1 MEQGNLQINACTDN
15 VLNLYRRAGVIMSHV
30 RANNFTQPSG
40 TEDYSMVRGFFKTLG
55 EYTTHPKMGD
65 NIVGRY
71 FVTFVSARPFPQ
83 EMTEYKD
90 GDAKV
95 STEVIRPF
103 LLQGG
108 YVVFKVEEASIST
121 EGMLQPEEFISATIS
136 VTNGQDFQAE
146 DWAQLA
152 RAKHL
157 KVDEMHTIK
166 FQKGK
171 VDNLFMIMSSSINNF
186 CRIKMANT
194 TAPMGQQLT
203 VDQHGAATAMA
214 GLAQAVSS
222 MTDSEGK
229 KSERKAASEQVL
241 LRDPTVFTAT
251 SDPRQLAL
259 TVLEKAATFYP
270 MASLSEQQAIALAL
284 HKIALDDSATVG
296 SIKAITLREL
306 VRAIYPSNAAER
318 ANTEH
323 DLFTM
328 ARQFLQ
334 RIYNQAIGRAL
345 FDLFDKTSTLANK
358 NALGDA
364 ERDTLV
370 VMMFNRFI
378 QAIHAVTSATTPEMV
393 VGQFEYSAEWGRAGP
408 LARGGASGG
417 ATGR

>member
-146 DWAQLA
+146 DWDQLA

-186 CRIKMANT
+186 CRIKTWAST
-194 TAPMGQQLT
+194 QPRSTG
-203 VDQHGAATAMA
+203 
-214 GLAQAVSS
+214 
-222 MTDSEGK
+222 DS
-229 KSERKAASEQVL
+229 
-241 LRDPTVFTAT
+241 
-251 SDPRQLAL
+251 
-259 TVLEKAATFYP
+259 
-270 MASLSEQQAIALAL
+270 
-284 HKIALDDSATVG
+284 
-296 SIKAITLREL
+296 
-306 VRAIYPSNAAER
+306 
-318 ANTEH
+318 
-323 DLFTM
+323 
-328 ARQFLQ
+328 
-334 RIYNQAIGRAL
+334 
-345 FDLFDKTSTLANK
+345 
-358 NALGDA
+358 
-364 ERDTLV
+364 
-370 VMMFNRFI
+370 
-378 QAIHAVTSATTPEMV
+378 
-393 VGQFEYSAEWGRAGP
+393 
-408 LARGGASGG
+408 
-417 ATGR
+417 